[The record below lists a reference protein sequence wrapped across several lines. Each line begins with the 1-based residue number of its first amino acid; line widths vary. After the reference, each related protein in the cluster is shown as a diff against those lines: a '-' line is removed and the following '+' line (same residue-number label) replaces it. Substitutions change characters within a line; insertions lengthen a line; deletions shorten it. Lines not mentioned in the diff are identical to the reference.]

1 MNRIEQ
7 ICSFLDKCDSFA
19 DVACDHGYFALYM
32 LKKGLCEKAVI
43 SDISAKCLKKAE
55 ALLKNY
61 IGKGVVTSVCC
72 DGLTGID
79 ENTGQTLI
87 AGIGGEEI
95 IKILDDAY
103 VPRRFVLQPMK
114 NAEAVRKYLLQK
126 NCRIKYDGMFSD
138 GKNYYFLIKGE
149 RADVK
154 ENYTPSQLKYG
165 RDSFSEG
172 VFYDYLKEELDKKKS
187 YLSRGMTEEHRAG
200 IEREINY
207 IEGVMRG
214 EIE

>member
-1 MNRIEQ
+1 MNRIER

-32 LKKGLCEKAVI
+32 LKNGLCEKAVI

-61 IGKGVVTSVCC
+61 IGKGVVTPVCC

-126 NCRIKYDGMFSD
+126 NCRIKYDGIFSD

-149 RADVK
+149 RSDVK

-165 RDSFSEG
+165 RDSFSDS

-207 IEGVMRG
+207 IEAVMRG